1 MTINITVYDF
11 WDLRKAANQKFLI
24 DPTHP
29 QDYLCR
35 YPKELGAGYYRWIR
49 LCEGITIEILET
61 YLPQSIKWITHA
73 HQNSLEFGFILAGSG
88 QDFDGQRTKS
98 GEDYIFGGVYP
109 QSNNSIDGAGNLRWV
124 SLIIK
129 PETLRTLIESYGEQ
143 LPPDLEKA
151 IAGVPEYFNLRPSL
165 ITPAKQVALQ
175 QILHCPY
182 QGLTRKMYLESKV
195 LELVSLKLADR
206 VVAPTEKLLRLQEI
220 DRIHHARDIL
230 LRNIGNPP
238 SLIDLARKVGINEY
252 TLKRG
257 FRQIFGTARTR
268 LRKLKQGFRQLFGTT
283 VFGYLHDYRLEKA
296 CQFLMEGRMNV
307 AQVSYA
313 VGFAN
318 RGYFGAAFRK
328 KFGINPSDYQ
338 AQWRK

>member
-1 MTINITVYDF
+1 M
-11 WDLRKAANQKFLI
+11 
-24 DPTHP
+24 
-29 QDYLCR
+29 
-35 YPKELGAGYYRWIR
+35 
-49 LCEGITIEILET
+49 
-61 YLPQSIKWITHA
+61 PQSIKWITHP

-88 QDFDGQRTKS
+88 QDYAGQPTKS

-109 QSNNSIDGAGNLRWV
+109 QSNHNLNGAGNLRWV

-195 LELVSLKLADR
+195 LELVSFKLADR
-206 VVAPTEKLLRLQEI
+206 VAAPTEKLLRLQQI

-230 LRNIGNPP
+230 IRNIGNPP
-238 SLIDLARKVGINEY
+238 SLIDLARQVGINEY

-257 FRQIFGTARTR
+257 FRQIFGT
-268 LRKLKQGFRQLFGTT
+268 T
-283 VFGYLHDYRLEKA
+283 VFGYLHDYR
-296 CQFLMEGRMNV
+296 ME
-307 AQVSYA
+307 
-313 VGFAN
+313 
-318 RGYFGAAFRK
+318 
-328 KFGINPSDYQ
+328 Q
-338 AQWRK
+338 ARP

>member
-11 WDLRKAANQKFLI
+11 WNLRKAANPELLI
-24 DPTHP
+24 DPIHP
-29 QDYLCR
+29 EDYLCR
-35 YPKELGAGYYRWIR
+35 YPQELGKGYYRWIPMR
-49 LCEGITIEILET
+49 EGIIIEIFDT
-61 YLPQSIKWITHA
+61 YLPQPIKWITHA
-73 HQNSLEFGFILAGSG
+73 HHQKSLEFGFILAGSG
-88 QDFDGQRTKS
+88 QDCDGQPKKS

-109 QSNNSIDGAGNLRWV
+109 QSNNNIDGAGNLRWV

-143 LPPDLEKA
+143 VPSDLEKA

-195 LELVSLKLADR
+195 LELVSLKLADQ
-206 VVAPTEKLLRLQEI
+206 VAAPTEKLLRLQEI
-220 DRIHHARDIL
+220 DRIYHAREIL

-238 SLIDLARKVGINEY
+238 SLIDLAQQVGINEY

-257 FRQIFGTARTR
+257 FRQIFGT
-268 LRKLKQGFRQLFGTT
+268 T
-283 VFGYLHDYRLEKA
+283 VFGYLHDYR
-296 CQFLMEGRMNV
+296 MEQARQLLLSGQMKIEQI
-307 AQVSYA
+307 AQI
-313 VGFAN
+313 VGYAN
-318 RGYFGAAFRK
+318 RSHFATAFK
-328 KFGINPSDYQ
+328 KKYGVNPKAYQ
-338 AQWRK
+338 MQKNI

>member
-11 WDLRKAANQKFLI
+11 WDLRKAANPQLLI
-24 DPTHP
+24 DPIH
-29 QDYLCR
+29 QEDRLCR
-35 YPKELGAGYYRWIR
+35 YPKELGSGYYRWIPLR
-49 LCEGITIEILET
+49 EGILIEILET
-61 YLPQSIKWITHA
+61 YLPQSIKWITHH
-73 HQNSLEFGFILAGSG
+73 HQNSLEFGFILAGAG
-88 QDFDGQRTKS
+88 QDYAGQPTKS

-143 LPPDLEKA
+143 LPQDLEKA

-165 ITPAKQVALQ
+165 ITPAKQIALQ

-206 VVAPTEKLLRLQEI
+206 VAAPTEKLLRLQEI
-220 DRIHHARDIL
+220 DRIHHAREIL
-230 LRNIGNPP
+230 LQNINNPP
-238 SLIDLARKVGINEY
+238 SLIDLAKQVGINEY

-257 FRQIFGTARTR
+257 FRQIFGT
-268 LRKLKQGFRQLFGTT
+268 T
-283 VFGYLHDYRLEKA
+283 VFGYLYDYR
-296 CQFLMEGRMNV
+296 MEQARQLLLSGQMKIEQI
-307 AQVSYA
+307 AQI
-313 VGFAN
+313 VGYVNRSRFAS
-318 RGYFGAAFRK
+318 AFRK
-328 KFGINPSDYQ
+328 KYGVNPKAYQ
-338 AQWRK
+338 MQKNI